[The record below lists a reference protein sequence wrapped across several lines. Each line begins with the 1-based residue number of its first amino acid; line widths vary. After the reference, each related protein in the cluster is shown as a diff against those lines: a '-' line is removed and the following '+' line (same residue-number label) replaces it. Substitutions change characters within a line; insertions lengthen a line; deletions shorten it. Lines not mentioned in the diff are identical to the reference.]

1 MPEACSPGRPRR
13 RQRAKLRPPRSTRM
27 ISAGQ
32 LRRSKGKA
40 AYAHSKSNNSEE
52 CTHHIAGWARE
63 QCFEKSAPVS
73 FVERSAAVNK
83 ASKYPQVTLL
93 RFQNTHQ

>member
-1 MPEACSPGRPRR
+1 
-13 RQRAKLRPPRSTRM
+13 M

-40 AYAHSKSNNSEE
+40 TYAHSKSNDSEE

-63 QCFEKSAPVS
+63 QCFEKSAAVS
-73 FVERSAAVNK
+73 FVERSETAAVNK